1 MDTCGHIVDLLFII
15 THFGYMIM
23 KRTTITSLAA
33 TACILMVLAGAAI
46 ISDAHA
52 QTNTE
57 KIDTVVENTAETN
70 SVLSTVSEA
79 LDELAAGVEE
89 ITAAL
94 LYLSEDVS
102 TADSRITSL
111 ESKLDELT
119 AVGGDAVTL
128 QTFTEQIE
136 SINVQIAELRAQ
148 LGIFQGSVTSGPMQ
162 GMSGDD
168 GTPDPPV
175 KAYARTEVVFDIQL
189 ATEDAGDRLDL
200 VRDNAMH
207 GIVVPRI
214 TDWLRE
220 DVSPGQNDAPIIFR
234 YLTLLH
240 NAAFDAVAPYHSTA
254 VGVYSRIEH
263 RPASESETNL
273 LPNTAVMYAS
283 YRSMLE
289 FAPHRADEWR
299 NMMTDYGLDPNDESG
314 LNLSCSQTHEL
325 SSSVA
330 IGNHAA
336 KCVLDAR
343 HDDGFNHFGTETIQ
357 PFGDTTGYQP
367 VNVPDSLVDP
377 SRWSP
382 LMAFN
387 RNGEFGV
394 QQFAT
399 PQWANTETYSGLDPR
414 SLRVPPPMSSNHR
427 NADAYQAQADEVLSL
442 RADLTGNDKIL
453 IEFFDNKLRELV
465 HRPALKNI
473 DDVVEYIQLEFLL
486 NMAKFDSGTIIW
498 QEKARYDA
506 VRPTTAIHYLYDD
519 EPVPI
524 SIDANGNVEMVPANQ
539 WQSYLQTADHP
550 EYPSATTCFCA
561 AYAESWRL
569 YTGSDD
575 LPAYVSGDNVIHG
588 YEAILPAGSSLIE
601 PGTTPSEDVHVIF
614 DSWSDY
620 EQRCAASRV
629 ISGTHFWPAVEV
641 SVDTC
646 NTAANTVFAY
656 WEMLIHGNAPLRGS
670 ATSMDPDPM
679 LNGPSWTGY

>member
-1 MDTCGHIVDLLFII
+1 MKGTIYALLLSMMVL
-15 THFGYMIM
+15 TG
-23 KRTTITSLAA
+23 AA
-33 TACILMVLAGAAI
+33 T
-46 ISDAHA
+46 ISDANA

-57 KIDTVVENTAETN
+57 KIDAVVENTAEAN
-70 SVLSTVSEA
+70 SVLAAIQEA

-89 ITAAL
+89 IATAL
-94 LYLSEDVS
+94 LSLSEDVGA
-102 TADSRITSL
+102 ADSRITNL

-119 AVGGDAVTL
+119 AAGGDDVTL
-128 QTFTEQIE
+128 LTVTE
-136 SINVQIAELRAQ
+136 SIDDINAQIADLRAQ

-162 GMSGDD
+162 GMSGDG

-175 KAYARTEVVFDIQL
+175 KAYARSEVVFDIQL
-189 ATEDAGDRLDL
+189 ATEDAGDSLDL

-207 GIVVPRI
+207 GIVIPRI
-214 TDWLRE
+214 TDWLRD
-220 DVSPGQNDAPIIFR
+220 DVSPGYNDAPIIFR

-263 RPASESETNL
+263 RPGSESETNL
-273 LPNTAVMYAS
+273 LPNTAVMYAA

-299 NMMTDYGLDPNDESG
+299 NMMTDYGFDPDDESG

-325 SSSVA
+325 SSPVA

-336 KCVLDAR
+336 KCVLEAR
-343 HDDGFNHFGTETIQ
+343 HDDGFNHFGTETTP

-367 VNVPDSLVDP
+367 VNAPDSLVDP

-382 LMAFN
+382 LMALN
-387 RNGEFGV
+387 RHGEFGV

-414 SLRVPPPMSSNHR
+414 SLRMPPPMSSNHR

-442 RADLTGNDKIL
+442 RANLTGDDKIL

-524 SIDANGNVEMVPANQ
+524 SVDANGDAVMVPANQ

-575 LPAYVSGDNVIHG
+575 LPAYVSGDKVIHG
-588 YEAILPAGSSLIE
+588 YEATLPAGSSLIE

-614 DSWSDY
+614 ESWSDY

-629 ISGTHFWPAVEV
+629 ISGTHFWPAVEA

-656 WEMLIHGNAPLRGS
+656 WEMLIHGNAPLRGP
-670 ATSMDPDPM
+670 ATSMDSDPM